1 MVFVED
7 SGSVFDAQLDMVW
20 KLVEAHIKEG
30 NRIHPNTR
38 NNKSEILNE
47 TTFIN
52 SWEQVDDAN
61 GQDLISSL
69 VAFLKGFPRGSLN
82 VISAVIHRTIH
93 SIALSLSCICSMSF
107 KISVL
112 SGSSTSSFT
121 LLIQSASFFRLLYR
135 SLIWYRDALDDCWED
150 NLTYFGL

>member
-20 KLVEAHIKEG
+20 KLGEAHIKEG

-52 SWEQVDDAN
+52 SWEQVDDAK
-61 GQDLISSL
+61 GQNIRMKIRGTMYYPLGIAFEILEGPFVDSKYFVYYIPIDNNKTGVTVVGDFKSNMIPEDKIKPIVLGFSERVFNED
-69 VAFLKGFPRGSLN
+69 VAYLK
-82 VISAVIHRTIH
+82 T
-93 SIALSLSCICSMSF
+93 M
-107 KISVL
+107 
-112 SGSSTSSFT
+112 
-121 LLIQSASFFRLLYR
+121 IQKK
-135 SLIWYRDALDDCWED
+135 DH
-150 NLTYFGL
+150 

>member
-1 MVFVED
+1 MVFVGD

-20 KLVEAHIKEG
+20 KLVETHIKEG

-61 GQDLISSL
+61 GQNIRMKIRGTMYYPLGI
-69 VAFLKGFPRGSLN
+69 AFEILEGPFVDSKYFVYYIPIDNNKTGVTVVGDF
-82 VISAVIHRTIH
+82 
-93 SIALSLSCICSMSF
+93 
-107 KISVL
+107 
-112 SGSSTSSFT
+112 
-121 LLIQSASFFRLLYR
+121 IQSYS
-135 SLIWYRDALDDCWED
+135 
-150 NLTYFGL
+150 

>member
-7 SGSVFDAQLDMVW
+7 SGSIFDAQLDMVW
-20 KLVEAHIKEG
+20 KLGEAHIKEG

-61 GQDLISSL
+61 GQNIRMKIRGTIYYPLGIAFEILEGPFVDSKYFVYYIPIDNNKTGVTVVGDFKSNMIPEDKIKLIVLGFSERVFNED
-69 VAFLKGFPRGSLN
+69 VAYLK
-82 VISAVIHRTIH
+82 
-93 SIALSLSCICSMSF
+93 MM
-107 KISVL
+107 
-112 SGSSTSSFT
+112 
-121 LLIQSASFFRLLYR
+121 IQKK
-135 SLIWYRDALDDCWED
+135 DH
-150 NLTYFGL
+150 

>member
-20 KLVEAHIKEG
+20 KLGEAHIKEG

-61 GQDLISSL
+61 GQNIRMKIRGTMYYPLGIAFEILEGPFVDSKYFVYYIPIDNNKTGVTVVGDFKSNMIPEDKIKPIVLGFSERVFNED
-69 VAFLKGFPRGSLN
+69 VAYLK
-82 VISAVIHRTIH
+82 T
-93 SIALSLSCICSMSF
+93 M
-107 KISVL
+107 
-112 SGSSTSSFT
+112 
-121 LLIQSASFFRLLYR
+121 IQKK
-135 SLIWYRDALDDCWED
+135 DH
-150 NLTYFGL
+150 

>member
-1 MVFVED
+1 MVFIED

-20 KLVEAHIKEG
+20 KLDEAHIKEG

-61 GQDLISSL
+61 GQNIRMKIRGTMYFPLGIAFEILEGPFVDSKYFVYYIPIDNYKTGITVVGDFKSNIIPEDKIKPIVLGFSERVFNED
-69 VAFLKGFPRGSLN
+69 VAYLK
-82 VISAVIHRTIH
+82 T
-93 SIALSLSCICSMSF
+93 M
-107 KISVL
+107 
-112 SGSSTSSFT
+112 
-121 LLIQSASFFRLLYR
+121 IQKK
-135 SLIWYRDALDDCWED
+135 DH
-150 NLTYFGL
+150 

>member
-20 KLVEAHIKEG
+20 KLGEAHIKEG

-61 GQDLISSL
+61 GQNIRMKIRGTIYYPLGIAFEILEGPFVDSKYFVYYIPIDNNKTGVTVVGDFKSNMIPEDKIKPIVLGFSERVFNED
-69 VAFLKGFPRGSLN
+69 VAYLK
-82 VISAVIHRTIH
+82 
-93 SIALSLSCICSMSF
+93 MM
-107 KISVL
+107 
-112 SGSSTSSFT
+112 
-121 LLIQSASFFRLLYR
+121 IQKK
-135 SLIWYRDALDDCWED
+135 DH
-150 NLTYFGL
+150 

>member
-7 SGSVFDAQLDMVW
+7 SRSVFDAQLDMVW
-20 KLVEAHIKEG
+20 KLGEAHIKEG

-61 GQDLISSL
+61 GQNIRMKIRGTMYYPLGIAFEILEGPFVDSKYFVYYIPIDNNKTGVTVVGDFKSNMIPEDKIKPIVLGFSERVFNED
-69 VAFLKGFPRGSLN
+69 VAYLK
-82 VISAVIHRTIH
+82 T
-93 SIALSLSCICSMSF
+93 M
-107 KISVL
+107 
-112 SGSSTSSFT
+112 
-121 LLIQSASFFRLLYR
+121 IQKK
-135 SLIWYRDALDDCWED
+135 DH
-150 NLTYFGL
+150 

>member
-7 SGSVFDAQLDMVW
+7 SGSVFDVELDMVW
-20 KLVEAHIKEG
+20 KLGEAHIKEG

-61 GQDLISSL
+61 GQNIRMKIRGTMYYPLGIAFEILEGPFVDSKYFVYYIPIDNYKTGVTVLGDFKSNNFPEDKIKPIVLGFSERVFNED
-69 VAFLKGFPRGSLN
+69 VAYLK
-82 VISAVIHRTIH
+82 T
-93 SIALSLSCICSMSF
+93 M
-107 KISVL
+107 
-112 SGSSTSSFT
+112 
-121 LLIQSASFFRLLYR
+121 IQKK
-135 SLIWYRDALDDCWED
+135 DH
-150 NLTYFGL
+150 

>member
-20 KLVEAHIKEG
+20 KLGEAHIKEG

-61 GQDLISSL
+61 GQNIRMKIRGTMYYPLGIAFEILEGPFVDSKYFVYYIPIDNNKTGVTVVGDFKSNMIPEDKIKPIVLGFSERVFNED
-69 VAFLKGFPRGSLN
+69 VAYLK
-82 VISAVIHRTIH
+82 
-93 SIALSLSCICSMSF
+93 MM
-107 KISVL
+107 
-112 SGSSTSSFT
+112 
-121 LLIQSASFFRLLYR
+121 IQKK
-135 SLIWYRDALDDCWED
+135 DH
-150 NLTYFGL
+150 